1 MTKCAIAL
9 LKQGNFCYIFDMS
22 QTPADPIL
30 PLAQLPFSILTDV
43 MSPAEWHKRTRK
55 ACSSIPALD
64 DVLTMIEKREVKWGD
79 NIAAILDDND
89 ITLREAELLFY
100 LICEIK
106 PILTVE
112 TGLGKGVAA
121 AVMIAAHMHN
131 GLNGGHVPL
140 QKKNENTK
148 DNPGVALLNALP
160 LTGFQIMDH
169 ESALV
174 LPQMYLQQ
182 LNDGLKFA
190 YLNNATEFDVL
201 MMEYFYVNQLL
212 NEGGI
217 IAIDTRERVRRELV
231 DYVRRE
237 RHDYAVR
244 EIDETMT
251 LIQKPQL
258 AALSMHRPDMR
269 H

>member
-1 MTKCAIAL
+1 
-9 LKQGNFCYIFDMS
+9 MS
-22 QTPADPIL
+22 QNPAHPVL
-30 PLAQLPFSILTDV
+30 PLAQLPFNILTDV
-43 MSPAEWHKRTRK
+43 MSPAEWHKQTRK
-55 ACSSIPALD
+55 ACSKLPVLD
-64 DVLTMIEKREVKWGD
+64 DVLTMIEKRQVQWGD
-79 NIAAILDDND
+79 NISAVLDDGD

-100 LICEIK
+100 LMREIQ

-121 AVMIAAHMHN
+121 AVMIAGHMHN

-140 QKKNENTK
+140 QKKHENTK

-201 MMEYFYVNQLL
+201 MMEYFFVSRLL

-237 RHDYAVR
+237 LHDHAVR
-244 EIDETMT
+244 EIDEHMT
-251 LIQKPQL
+251 LIQKPQIM
-258 AALSMHRPDMR
+258 ALSQHSPDIR